1 MVLWFFWWRV
11 KSIPPYHHTIPPPN
25 HTPMNYIQ
33 FDFLTS
39 DPDLRYIL
47 IAQLADLGIESFQ
60 EDDTLQAFLPAEQ
73 LTDVLAE
80 AIRCVAEEQGVAYS
94 HKELP
99 AQNWNALWESN
110 FEPIVISDFCGI
122 RADFHNPIPNVRHE
136 ILINPQMAFGTGHHE
151 TTYMMMDMM
160 SGISFSDRKVLDYGC
175 GTGILAIL
183 AAFLGASPIDAVDIE
198 RPAYENTLENAQKNN
213 VQQIRVLHGNLESV
227 VDSGYAIILA
237 NINRNV
243 ILESLPALRSMIQPD
258 GILLVSGI
266 LLDDVIQVTKVA
278 EANGF
283 NPVIQEKRGNWA
295 AIQFVR
301 L

>member
-1 MVLWFFWWRV
+1 
-11 KSIPPYHHTIPPPN
+11 
-25 HTPMNYIQ
+25 MNYIQ

-39 DPDLRYIL
+39 EENLRQIL
-47 IAQLADLGIESFQ
+47 IAHLADLGVESFQ
-60 EDDTLQAFLPAEQ
+60 EDDTLQAFLPADQFTES
-73 LTDVLAE
+73 LAE
-80 AIRCVAEEQGVAYS
+80 AIRRVAEQHGVAYS
-94 HKELP
+94 HQELP
-99 AQNWNALWESN
+99 AQNWNTLWESN
-110 FEPIVISDFCGI
+110 FEPIVISDFCGV
-122 RADFHNPIPNVRHE
+122 RADFHDPIPNVRHE

-151 TTYMMMDMM
+151 TTYMMMDIM
-160 SGISFSDRKVLDYGC
+160 SGISFADRKVLDYGC

-198 RPAYENTLENAQKNN
+198 RAAYENTLENAQKNN
-213 VQQIRVLHGNLESV
+213 VQQIRVLHGTLESV
-227 VDSGYAIILA
+227 VDSGYAVVLA

-243 ILESLPALRSMIQPD
+243 ILESLPALRSRIQPD

-266 LLDDVIQVTKVA
+266 LLDDVSRVTQAA

-283 NPVIQEKRGNWA
+283 HPVHQEQKGNWA